1 MIKIGKVIKQLEISA
16 DTLRYYEKIKLLPK
30 IYRNESGIRLYSEKN
45 LSSIRFIKR
54 SQHMGFSLA
63 EIAKLLEFRLD
74 PQHAKPEIRQL
85 AGAKLLA
92 IKEHLVQL
100 KTLENELT
108 LLVSLCN
115 ASADGC
121 PIIDGLED

>member
-1 MIKIGKVIKQLEISA
+1 MIKIGEVIKQLDISG
-16 DTLRYYEKIKLLPK
+16 DTLRYYEKIALLPK
-30 IYRNESGIRLYSEKN
+30 IYRNDSGIRLYSDKN

-63 EIAKLLEFRLD
+63 EIAKLLEFRQD

-85 AGAKLLA
+85 AGDKLLA
-92 IKEHLVQL
+92 IQEHLVQL
-100 KTLENELT
+100 NTLKSELT

-115 ASADGC
+115 ASEDGC
-121 PIIDGLED
+121 PIIDGLEN